1 MFIRRSR
8 APLIALASFG
18 FAAGGLKSEPV
29 ISAGSHRGPVPTN
42 FQREKGSGSRRERE
56 ESVRLLARERGVS
69 SGATWRTVG
78 IRHMARNF
86 IRPAAPRRGFIT
98 RGPGTVAK
106 LSLPTPIF
114 CSSNNRQRFLLSS
127 SSSFFSLP
135 CLFLSRSCRNER
147 FLRSKPDRF
156 CSCRL
161 PLLVRSILP
170 FAISRLA
177 SIELAFYSPSSPEFS
192 RTRQVYR

>member
-1 MFIRRSR
+1 M
-8 APLIALASFG
+8 ASFG

-42 FQREKGSGSRRERE
+42 FQREKGSRTRRERE

-114 CSSNNRQRFLLSS
+114 CSSNNRERFLLSS
-127 SSSFFSLP
+127 SSFFSLL

-147 FLRSKPDRF
+147 FLRSKPDTF
-156 CSCRL
+156 CSRRL
-161 PLLVRSILP
+161 LLRTIDSFVRDIASRRSNVLSSLFVLFTLLLLP
-170 FAISRLA
+170 NFLQRGRFTGIR
-177 SIELAFYSPSSPEFS
+177 
-192 RTRQVYR
+192 